1 MVVTEG
7 PKLIDKESKTIL
19 TPPKKYITNEML
31 ELAKKAS
38 TATISWALEAKG
50 FRFVYMAGVLPLKPG
65 TVMAGRAFTMRY
77 LPRREDHN
85 LYGPDRDKYAEHV
98 GIESLGP
105 GDVLVVD
112 ARGNTDAGVFG
123 DRLVARMEYLGSAGL
138 VTDGALRDIPYL
150 RTQDFPLF
158 VRAAHGYGHSAE
170 HWAMDT
176 QLPVAC
182 GNVLV
187 YPGDLL
193 VGDDDGVVMCPQALV
208 EEIIQISIA
217 QEEEEAFTREMI
229 QAGAS
234 INEVHGKLP
243 PELEARYQEWRKAR
257 NL

>member
-1 MVVTEG
+1 MVVKQSPATDD
-7 PKLIDKESKTIL
+7 IHAKTVL
-19 TPPKKYITNEML
+19 TPPKKYVSGALL

-38 TATISWALEAKG
+38 SATISAELGKKG
-50 FRFVYMAGVLPLKPG
+50 FRFVYMAGVRPLKSG
-65 TVMAGRAFTMRY
+65 TVMAGRAYTLRY

-85 LYGPDRDKYAEHV
+85 SYGPDRDKYAEHV

-138 VTDGALRDIPYL
+138 VTDGGLRDIPYL
-150 RTQDFPLF
+150 RTQDFPCF
-158 VRAAHGYGHSAE
+158 VRAAHGYGHSAQ

-182 GNVLV
+182 GNVTV

-193 VGDDDGVVMCPQALV
+193 VGDDDGVVMCPQALA
-208 EEIIQISIA
+208 EEIIQLSIA
-217 QEEEEAFTREMI
+217 VEEEEAFTRELI
-229 QAGAS
+229 EAGAS
-234 INEVHGKLP
+234 INEVHGTLT